1 MTDQID
7 AQINFM
13 YELEEQDLGEQQ
25 EEILFT
31 ILELM
36 DDDDLVR
43 TASYK
48 AFHQRTFTQHQSYTV
63 ATLEMYSQY
72 LVSAAGTWDNDVD
85 PNVPVVDLGTF
96 NELAIIAR
104 REMSKC
110 SECVEE
116 LGIGTLHFP
125 KIAS

>member
-13 YELEEQDLGEQQ
+13 YEGTSLEEQELGEQE

-31 ILELM
+31 ILELL
-36 DDDDLVR
+36 DDDELVQK
-43 TASYK
+43 ASYK
-48 AFHQRTFTQHQSYTV
+48 AFHQRTFTKHQSYTV

-72 LVSAAGTWDNDVD
+72 LVGAAGSWDSDVD
-85 PNVPVVDLGTF
+85 PRVPVVDLETF

-116 LGIGTLHFP
+116 LGITYQT
-125 KIAS
+125 I